1 MQGESHLLREKVI
14 LKEKIIKELLIG
26 SRKHKEAAHELGVT
40 PRTIH
45 NYLHRFLEHGSEG
58 LKDRRKGGNHRKLT
72 PAEEAAIVAF
82 KQERPHRST
91 RLIRDR
97 LGLSVSEEAVR
108 LILVKHN
115 LNKKALVTSNSNGQ
129 QSRPDA

>member
-1 MQGESHLLREKVI
+1 MEGESHLLKEQVI
-14 LKEKIIKELLIG
+14 RELLIG
-26 SRKHKEAAHELGVT
+26 NRKHKEAAHELGVT

-45 NYLHRFLEHGSEG
+45 NYLHRFLQNGPEG

-72 PAEEAAIVAF
+72 PAEEAAIVAS

-97 LGLSVSEEAVR
+97 LGLNVSEEAVR
-108 LILVKHN
+108 LILVKHS
-115 LNKKALVTSNSNGQ
+115 LNKKALAANNSSGQ
-129 QSRPDA
+129 GSRPDA

>member
-1 MQGESHLLREKVI
+1 MQTESQGQ
-14 LKEKIIKELLIG
+14 KEQVIKELLIG
-26 SRKHKEAAHELGVT
+26 KRRQKEAAHELGVT

-45 NYLHRFLEHGSEG
+45 NYLHRFLQHGPEG

-72 PAEEAAIVAF
+72 LAEEAAIVAF

-91 RLIRDR
+91 RVIRDR
-97 LGLSVSEEAVR
+97 LGLTVSEEAVR

-115 LNKKALVTSNSNGQ
+115 LNRKALAANNSH